1 MMVIFK
7 RVLFLSHVTSEI
19 VEDEKGLSEDQNVT
33 IRKLSIICDVAE
45 LSSSNRLEVF
55 KKQT

>member
-1 MMVIFK
+1 MVNFT

-19 VEDEKGLSEDQNVT
+19 VEDEKGLSEDQNIT